1 MTLNQLKIGEKA
13 KIIAVGGQGDVR
25 RRLLAMGLTPRTEVL
40 IRKFAPMGD
49 PIEIHLR
56 SYELTI
62 RVEDAEKIEVTKEE
76 QG

>member
-1 MTLNQLKIGEKA
+1 MTLNELKIGERA
-13 KIIAVGGQGDVR
+13 RITAVGGQGAVR
-25 RRLLAMGLTPRTEVL
+25 RRLLAMGLTPRTEVF

-62 RVEDAEKIEVTKEE
+62 GVEDAEKIEVTKIEE
-76 QG
+76 